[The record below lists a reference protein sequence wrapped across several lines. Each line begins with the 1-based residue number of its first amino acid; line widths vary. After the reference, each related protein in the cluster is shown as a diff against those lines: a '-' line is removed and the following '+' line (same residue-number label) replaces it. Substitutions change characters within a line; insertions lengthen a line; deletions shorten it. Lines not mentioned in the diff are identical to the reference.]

1 MRVNVSFRSWF
12 ASALALVAL
21 AQPSVASAQAVPASE
36 AAERAFSEGLSLM
49 DAGRYVEA
57 CAKLETSEAL
67 APASGTL
74 LNLADCYE
82 HLGRI
87 GSAWQAFER
96 AAERALASGKLERE
110 RVARAR
116 AALLTPRL
124 SRISLSPSREVPK
137 GLTVELSGRELTA
150 AQWGKPL
157 IVDPGPH
164 TLLMR
169 APGRQA
175 VSATLGPIAEGG
187 SVVFELPTLQLAEP
201 APGTLSGA
209 SEKGLD
215 AQRVG
220 AVLGAAASV
229 AFVATGTAFSLHS
242 LAKHEESDR
251 YCIGS
256 VCTHPR
262 GPAAMDEARVA
273 GNRATVSFV
282 VAGVALST
290 AAVLWFVR
298 PFSSPGSAQVGV
310 GPGGLLVRG
319 AF

>member
-1 MRVNVSFRSWF
+1 MRATLLSPFSF
-12 ASALALVAL
+12 ASAFALVAL
-21 AQPSVASAQAVPASE
+21 ALQPSVAAAQAVPAASE
-36 AAERAFSEGLSLM
+36 AAERAFTEGLSLM

-87 GSAWQAFER
+87 GSAWQLFER
-96 AAERALASGKLERE
+96 AAERALASGKTERE

-116 AALLTPRL
+116 AALLAPRL
-124 SRISLSPSREVPK
+124 SRISLYSSGHVPA
-137 GLTVELSGRELTA
+137 GLTVELSGRELPA
-150 AQWGKPL
+150 SQWGKPL
-157 IVDPGPH
+157 VVDPGTH
-164 TLLMR
+164 SLLLR
-169 APGRQA
+169 APGRKTL
-175 VSATLGPIAEGG
+175 STTLGPIAEGG
-187 SVVFELPTLQLAEP
+187 TAAFALPALQLAEP
-201 APGTLSGA
+201 APDA
-209 SEKGLD
+209 REPGLD
-215 AQRVG
+215 AQQVG

-229 AFVATGTAFSLHS
+229 VFVATGTAFGLQS

-251 YCIGS
+251 YCSGNA
-256 VCTHPR
+256 CTEPR

-273 GNRATVSFV
+273 GNRATASFV

-298 PFSSPGSAQVGV
+298 PFSSPRSAQVGV
-310 GPGGLLVRG
+310 GPGALLVRG